1 MPEAEF
7 ETEESNE
14 VIPFKKRLVDAQPD
28 LVRFAR
34 KLTADQDEINDLV
47 QETLLKALDNED
59 KFLPGTNFLAWTYTI
74 MKNIYVNKCRK
85 EIQDQSYI
93 NNVEVISGGGEE
105 RGDGPDYS
113 EYNYDIQEVY
123 RLLDA
128 LPDEYRVSFMMHISG
143 FKYREIADKLK
154 LPLGT
159 VKSHIYLTRQ
169 KLLNIFKD
177 LKKR

>member
-1 MPEAEF
+1 MPEPDLNI
-7 ETEESNE
+7 NE
-14 VIPFKKRLVDAQPD
+14 KDGLIPFKTRLVDAQPD

-34 KLTADQDEINDLV
+34 KLSSDQDEINDLV
-47 QETLLKALDNED
+47 QETLLKALDNEK
-59 KFLPGTNFLAWTYTI
+59 KFEVGTNFLGWIYTI

-85 EIQDQSYI
+85 QIQNQSYI
-93 NNVEVISGGGEE
+93 NNEGLIQGREIHDAVS
-105 RGDGPDYS
+105 DYS

-123 RLLDA
+123 RLLNS
-128 LPDEYRVSFMMHISG
+128 LPGEYRVAFMMHMSG
-143 FKYREIADKLK
+143 FKYKEIATKMN

-177 LKKR
+177 LK

>member
-1 MPEAEF
+1 MSELDLNINGKDHPV
-7 ETEESNE
+7 S
-14 VIPFKKRLVDAQPD
+14 FKTRLVDAQAD

-34 KLTADQDEINDLV
+34 KLSSDQDEINDLV

-59 KFLPGTNFLAWTYTI
+59 KFEVGTNFLGWMYTI

-85 EIQDQSYI
+85 QIQDRSYI
-93 NNVEVISGGGEE
+93 NNEEFIQGREVHDIGS
-105 RGDGPDYS
+105 DYS

-123 RLLDA
+123 RLLNS
-128 LPDEYRVSFMMHISG
+128 LPGEYRVAFMMHISG
-143 FKYREIADKLK
+143 FKYKEIAAKMN

-177 LKKR
+177 LK